1 MKKITNLLLSLFA
14 LTIVGCASNNN
25 SNNDSQSTVE
35 ESSSQVEV
43 KEITFVNLPAS
54 DLSAELG
61 EKCDIPEVSAKRGEK
76 ELDVSVAVKDV
87 NNNDVEVIGRGTR
100 FIADSVDGYK
110 IIYTAKDEIGSKSA
124 EIKVNVSDTVGP
136 EVKFNQDVNNICVVK
151 GSMVTIPTPTWE
163 DNSGTVKES
172 SFKVTYN
179 DQEVNVENN
188 QFVASEYGIYNIEYT
203 ASDKNNNTT
212 TKIVSVDCA
221 RMITLNDF
229 NDLSSIWAN
238 KDISELTP
246 DHAIEGNSFKVTG
259 NGEWNAIAVYP
270 VYYDLSGFDRLQL
283 SIYAT
288 KDIDTGDEGFYLLN
302 QRYTLS
308 EGLNVVTITK
318 DEFASQYENGKIPS
332 SNPKYYDRQ
341 YIWFQLKSDGGSI
354 YLDNFV
360 GIFDNYTTDTKSPT
374 IDFGKAIAH
383 DKTTV
388 LEKSKLIVPEA
399 TAYDNSMEDITI
411 THTVFNKNG
420 DDITS
425 LVDSGSYS
433 AIKDE
438 EYRIVYSAT
447 DSSNNTASKTLTITV
462 DPKAI
467 IPDLDKDL
475 YFPSDRKY
483 DMLNDFENTGVD
495 WCVVDK
501 EFVNEHVMNGDVALR
516 LSTTKADQC
525 VVLKLLKNGNVLST
539 SDFEKYE
546 KIQVYVYSDAPGARF
561 DFYGRM
567 FTLEEGPNVITITPQ
582 EILAEIAKA
591 SNVYDSTGGFYFQAT
606 TGTMYV
612 DAIIGIYPEGY
623 KEEEPKPIEKPD
635 SIVNYYPTDRK
646 YDVLQ
651 DFEAAGSVDTWFF
664 SESEGLSDKY
674 SVNSK
679 SFHVTGD
686 GNYAKLPIIMLKNGQ
701 ALTKDDWGKYESF
714 KIAIYSETSGVMFGF
729 LNKLYTLEK
738 GYNVIT
744 ISKEDMLAQLN
755 TREDCYAKNYFWCTL
770 HGTNLSIYIDEMMGI
785 YPEIYQEEVED
796 TRPDYIKNYYPT
808 DRNYDILQDFETA
821 NSVDTWFFKDSEGLS
836 DKYYVNGKSFHV
848 TGTGNYVKL
857 PIIMLKNGQTLTME
871 DWSKYESFKI
881 AIYSETSGVV
891 FCFLNKIY
899 TLEEGY
905 NVITISKEDMLAQL
919 NSNSECYVKNYFWC
933 QVNGT
938 DVSLYIDEMIGIY
951 PEEVEDTRPDAIKN
965 YYPTDRNYDILQDF
979 ETANSVDTWFFKDS
993 EGLSDKYYVNG
1004 KSFHVTGTGN
1014 YAKLPIIMLKNGQAL
1029 TMEDW
1034 SKYESFKIA
1043 IYSETSGVVFC
1054 FLSKIYTLEEDYNV
1068 ITISKEDMLAQLNS
1082 NPECYVNNYFWCQ
1095 VNGTDVSL
1103 YIDEM
1108 IGIYPE
1114 N

>member
-14 LTIVGCASNNN
+14 LTIVGCANNN
-25 SNNDSQSTVE
+25 SNNDSQPSVE
-35 ESSSQVEV
+35 ESSSQEEV
-43 KEITFVNLPAS
+43 KEITFVNLPTS
-54 DLSAELG
+54 DLNAELG

-76 ELDVSVAVKDV
+76 ELDVSVAVKDA

-110 IIYTAKDEIGSKSA
+110 IIYTAKDEIGSKST

-136 EVKFNQDVNNICVVK
+136 EVKFDQDVSNICVVK
-151 GSMVTIPTPTWE
+151 GSIVSIPTPTWE

-172 SFKVTYN
+172 SFKVTYKG
-179 DQEVNVENN
+179 QEVKVENN

-203 ASDKNNNTT
+203 ASDKNNNVAV
-212 TKIVSVDCA
+212 KNVSVDCA
-221 RMITLNDF
+221 RMISLNNF

-238 KDISELTP
+238 EDISELTP
-246 DHAIEGNSFKVTG
+246 DHAIEGNAFKVTG
-259 NGEWNAIAVYP
+259 NNEWNAIAVYP
-270 VYYDLSGFDRLQL
+270 TYYDLSGFDRLQL

-288 KDIDTGDEGFYLLN
+288 KDIDTGEEGFYLLN

-308 EGLNVVTITK
+308 EGLNVITITK

-332 SNPKYYDRQ
+332 SNPKYYDKQ
-341 YIWFQLKSDGGSI
+341 YIWFQLKSNGGSI

-360 GIFDNYTTDTKSPT
+360 GIFDNYETDTKSPI

-388 LEKSKLIVPEA
+388 LEKSKFIVPEA
-399 TAYDNSMEDITI
+399 TAYDNSMEDINI

-425 LVDSGSYS
+425 LVDSGSYF

-447 DSSNNTASKTLTITV
+447 DSSNNTTSKTVTITV

-467 IPDLDKDL
+467 IPDLDKEL

-483 DMLNDFENTGVD
+483 DILNDFENTGVD

-525 VVLKLLKNGNVLST
+525 VVLKLLKNGNVLSNA
-539 SDFEKYE
+539 DFEKYE

-582 EILAEIAKA
+582 EILTEIAKA
-591 SNVYDSTGGFYFQAT
+591 DNVYDSTGGFYFQAT

-612 DAIIGIYPEGY
+612 DAIIGVYPEGY

-635 SIVNYYPTDRK
+635 SIINYYPTDRK

-651 DFEAAGSVDTWFF
+651 DFE
-664 SESEGLSDKY
+664 
-674 SVNSK
+674 
-679 SFHVTGD
+679 
-686 GNYAKLPIIMLKNGQ
+686 
-701 ALTKDDWGKYESF
+701 
-714 KIAIYSETSGVMFGF
+714 
-729 LNKLYTLEK
+729 
-738 GYNVIT
+738 
-744 ISKEDMLAQLN
+744 
-755 TREDCYAKNYFWCTL
+755 
-770 HGTNLSIYIDEMMGI
+770 
-785 YPEIYQEEVED
+785 
-796 TRPDYIKNYYPT
+796 
-808 DRNYDILQDFETA
+808 TA
-821 NSVDTWFFKDSEGLS
+821 SSVDTWFFKDSEGLS
-836 DKYYVNGKSFHV
+836 DKYSVNGKSFHI
-848 TGTGNYVKL
+848 TGDGNYAKL

-881 AIYSETSGVV
+881 AIYSETSG
-891 FCFLNKIY
+891 
-899 TLEEGY
+899 T
-905 NVITISKEDMLAQL
+905 
-919 NSNSECYVKNYFWC
+919 
-933 QVNGT
+933 
-938 DVSLYIDEMIGIY
+938 
-951 PEEVEDTRPDAIKN
+951 
-965 YYPTDRNYDILQDF
+965 
-979 ETANSVDTWFFKDS
+979 
-993 EGLSDKYYVNG
+993 
-1004 KSFHVTGTGN
+1004 
-1014 YAKLPIIMLKNGQAL
+1014 
-1029 TMEDW
+1029 
-1034 SKYESFKIA
+1034 
-1043 IYSETSGVVFC
+1043 VFC
-1054 FLSKIYTLEEDYNV
+1054 FLSKICTLEAGYNV

-1095 VNGTDVSL
+1095 VNGTGVSL

-1108 IGIYPE
+1108 VGIYPE
-1114 N
+1114 NYQEEVEDTRPDAIKNYYPTDRKYDVLQDFETASSVDTWFFKDSEGLSDKYSVNGKSFHITGDGNYAKLPIIMLKNGQTLTMEDWSKYESFKIAIYSETSGTVFCFLSKICTLEAGYNVITISKEDMLAQLNSNPECYVNNYFWCQVNGTGVSLYIDEMVGIYPEN